1 MAGTL
6 TLKNATANW
15 LTNGTP
21 LHQDETDA
29 AVKNNQMTLTTPIS
43 VHQRWIYLAIPKT
56 DIAKAVLDFNFDKA
70 QFSVPVQEVLDKK
83 MIARGFDG
91 GLIISVKP
99 YHRQI
104 DMPLPLNTKTVS
116 FHVQIW
122 PEIATEEYH
131 LRLTSIDGK
140 EFRSRPLL
148 VPSTN
153 PPAMKTLRVYSDA
166 QKKPVDVQVA
176 ADRIPDLRY
185 DFDPT
190 RGAVL
195 LTDAG
200 VPFWATLGGFSNSTT
215 GRGTVNGLFRGK
227 YPDHVSH
234 SNPQWVTDD
243 GKPCLEF
250 DGAGTYL
257 ELPREA
263 IPWHGAFTI
272 DFDIK
277 LNSGKDQSLLVN
289 GTTARQN
296 GLALD
301 IKDDKLQASFKD
313 ADWNIDRFATNLV
326 VPPNVWS
333 SIHLRYDFEKLTIS
347 VNGKSESFPLT
358 LPASNIGFTIFGASW
373 TGNAFAGRL
382 RNLHIVHDAE

>member
-1 MAGTL
+1 
-6 TLKNATANW
+6 
-15 LTNGTP
+15 
-21 LHQDETDA
+21 
-29 AVKNNQMTLTTPIS
+29 
-43 VHQRWIYLAIPKT
+43 
-56 DIAKAVLDFNFDKA
+56 
-70 QFSVPVQEVLDKK
+70 
-83 MIARGFDG
+83 
-91 GLIISVKP
+91 
-99 YHRQI
+99 
-104 DMPLPLNTKTVS
+104 
-116 FHVQIW
+116 
-122 PEIATEEYH
+122 
-131 LRLTSIDGK
+131 LRI
-140 EFRSRPLL
+140 
-148 VPSTN
+148 
-153 PPAMKTLRVYSDA
+153 YSDA

-215 GRGTVNGLFRGK
+215 GRGAVNGLFRGK

-250 DGAGTYL
+250 DSAGTYL

-263 IPWHGAFTI
+263 IPWRGAFTI

-277 LNSGKDQSLLVN
+277 PNSSKDQSLLIN
-289 GTTARQN
+289 GTVARQT

-301 IKDDKLQASFKD
+301 IKDGKLQASFKD
-313 ADWNIDRFATNLV
+313 ADWNIDRFATNLA
-326 VPPNVWS
+326 VPPNAWS
-333 SIHLRYDFEKLTIS
+333 SIHLSYDFEKLTMS
-347 VNGKSESFPLT
+347 VNGKTESFPLT
-358 LPASNIGFTIFGASW
+358 LPASNIGFTIFGAGW